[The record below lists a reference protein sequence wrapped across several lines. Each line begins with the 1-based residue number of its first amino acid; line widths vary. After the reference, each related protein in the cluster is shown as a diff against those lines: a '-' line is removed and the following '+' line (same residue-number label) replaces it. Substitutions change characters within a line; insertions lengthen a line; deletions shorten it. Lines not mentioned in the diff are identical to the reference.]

1 MRLFLSSYRAQGQEQ
16 ALADLFGRGAKVA
29 VINNSKDGKST
40 EERRQKLD
48 EILGILKEL
57 EFKPKEIDL
66 RDYFNDSSKLKKE
79 LSKYS
84 AIWVAGGN
92 TFVLRRAMKYSG
104 CDKLLY
110 DLVRKNGI
118 AYGGDSAGAILATPS
133 LRGSEYGDE
142 PDLIPRGYQTEIIWE
157 GLDFV
162 TYHIIPHYKSDC
174 WGAPANKMLDYLKK
188 NKLTYRT
195 LMDGQ
200 AILINDDKEEF
211 LI

>member
-16 ALADLFGRGAKVA
+16 ALSKLFGRGAKVA
-29 VINNSKDGKST
+29 VINNSKDGKPA

-48 EILGILKEL
+48 EVLDILKEL
-57 EFKPKEIDL
+57 EFIPKEIDL
-66 RDYFNDSSKLKKE
+66 REYFNNNSKLGSE

-84 AIWVAGGN
+84 AVWAAGGN
-92 TFVLRRAMKYSG
+92 TFVLRRAMKYSS
-104 CDKLLY
+104 CDRLLY
-110 DLVRKNGI
+110 DLVRKSEI

-142 PDLIPRGYQTEIIWE
+142 PDLIPKGYKNEIIWE

-162 TYHIIPHYKSDC
+162 SYHIVPHYKSDW
-174 WGAPANKMLDYLKK
+174 WGVEADKMIDYLKE
-188 NKLTYRT
+188 NKLSYRT

-200 AILINDDKEEF
+200 AIIINGDKEEF
-211 LI
+211 LE